1 MACHGLQWAI
11 FAAGVIGVM
20 SKGGKSAKEKG
31 SRLERLIVGIF
42 SESGIEARR
51 MPLSGSVEGFG
62 GDVRLKINGSEL
74 TGECKSRAASF
85 GNLYRWIK
93 GYDFLALKRDRDEAL
108 IVIEARKLA
117 SILGGIA
124 SNRIEKA
131 MDASVVEPSKP
142 PGQPLSSTTEHLVEN
157 KDSNRIVFQS
167 GKPSIRF

>member
-1 MACHGLQWAI
+1 MGVSALPGYGAMSGK
-11 FAAGVIGVM
+11 AARQ
-20 SKGGKSAKEKG
+20 KGD
-31 SRLERLIVGIF
+31 RLERLVVGIF
-42 SESGIEARR
+42 SESGIEAKR
-51 MPLSGSVEGFG
+51 MPLSGSVEGFA
-62 GDVRLKINGSEL
+62 GDVRLRVNGSEL

-124 SNRIEKA
+124 SNPIRKA
-131 MDASVVEPSKP
+131 TDEASVEPPKP
-142 PGQPLSSTTEHLVEN
+142 PGQPLTATTEHLIEN
-157 KDSNRIVFQS
+157 IDSTRIVFQS